1 LAVKPPALLDEPP
14 HEKMPRIA
22 RPALLGSVVILTS
35 AMPASAD
42 GWRRGGRAHWRS
54 SAYAFNDRIT
64 YNVITPYYYPYYGSH
79 YSYVRPDPVPPPT
92 YVVYPAVVPVCWSG
106 GLAFGPRLW
115 VC

>member
-1 LAVKPPALLDEPP
+1 MKNCLALLG
-14 HEKMPRIA
+14 A
-22 RPALLGSVVILTS
+22 ALLGSVVILTS

-79 YSYVRPDPVPPPT
+79 YSYVRLDPVPPPT

-106 GLAFGPRLW
+106 GLVFGRRLW